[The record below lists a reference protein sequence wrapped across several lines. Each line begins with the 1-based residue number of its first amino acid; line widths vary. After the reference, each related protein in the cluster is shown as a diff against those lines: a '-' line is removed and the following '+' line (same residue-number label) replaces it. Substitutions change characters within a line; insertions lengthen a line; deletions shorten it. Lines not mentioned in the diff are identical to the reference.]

1 MEPGAE
7 KPGAV
12 VLGAAAL
19 GAVVLGVEPGA
30 VVLGA
35 ADQRCALMLGAAV
48 LGAALQCGGVTFCVD
63 EVGAEVSVA
72 ARPGVTA
79 LTTQRC
85 AVMLG
90 ATVPGAAAQA
100 GAVTPGVDAALPTAL
115 VVVAATDSMDS
126 GLATQRRA
134 VMFGETVHSGTELMR
149 APVAAMTSEEASL
162 AQAGGLIPRPVR
174 ASADIRSRGL
184 IVLLDYHDTGPW
196 LESRQAVFFVPSW
209 PRVGHPAR
217 HGGPHPQGL
226 PRRRPLH
233 PALE

>member
-1 MEPGAE
+1 MVLGVEV
-7 KPGAV
+7 PGAV
-12 VLGAAAL
+12 VLGAA
-19 GAVVLGVEPGA
+19 EPGA
-30 VVLGA
+30 V
-35 ADQRCALMLGAAV
+35 DQRCALMLGAAV
-48 LGAALQCGGVTFCVD
+48 LGAAVQCGGVTFCVD
-63 EVGAEVSVA
+63 EVGTEVSGAARSGVA
-72 ARPGVTA
+72 APTA
-79 LTTQRC
+79 HRC

-90 ATVPGAAAQA
+90 AAVLGVAAQA
-100 GAVTPGVDAALPTAL
+100 GAVTPGVDAARPTAL
-115 VVVAATDSMDS
+115 VVVAATDSTDS

-149 APVAAMTSEEASL
+149 APVMAEVSEAASL

-196 LESRQAVFFVPSW
+196 LEGRQAVFFVPSW
-209 PRVGHPAR
+209 PRVGHPPLHA
-217 HGGPHPQGL
+217 GPQPQGL